1 MEWQDNALILSVRPF
16 QETGVILELMSRLH
30 GRHLGLVRGGVG
42 RALRG
47 VLQPGNGVMAS
58 WRARL
63 ADQLGSFQVELTEE
77 RASDFLH
84 SPLLLAGLQSA
95 ACVLSGALPER
106 EAHEPAYLGLTALLD
121 AARVTRESDW
131 AGLYVMWEMG
141 LLSELGFG
149 LDLSRCTVTGAMDD
163 LTHVSPR
170 TGRAVSRAA
179 AAPYAEKLLRL
190 PAFLLG
196 RQAGEITPGDIRDG
210 LMLTGHFLERHVL
223 WPHEKPLPP
232 VRARLAE
239 LAAAGPAPGAES
251 R

>member
-1 MEWQDNALILSVRPF
+1 MEWQDDALILSVRPF
-16 QETGVILELMSRLH
+16 QETGVILEVISRRH

-58 WRARL
+58 WRARI
-63 ADQLGSFQVELTEE
+63 ADQLGSFSVELSDE

-84 SPLLLAGLQSA
+84 SPLLLTGLQSA
-95 ACVLSGALPER
+95 AAVLSGALPER

-121 AARVTRESDW
+121 AARVTRETDW

-149 LDLSRCTVTGAMDD
+149 LDLSRCAVTGTMDD

-170 TGRAVSRAA
+170 TGRAVSRGA
-179 AAPYAEKLLRL
+179 AAPYLDKLLRL
-190 PAFLLG
+190 PPFLLG
-196 RQAGEITPGDIRDG
+196 RQAGELTPADIRDG
-210 LMLTGHFLERHVL
+210 LALTGHFLERHVL
-223 WPHEKPLPP
+223 WPHEKPLPQ
-232 VRARLAE
+232 VRTRLAE
-239 LAAAGPAPGAES
+239 LVVAEPAPGSES